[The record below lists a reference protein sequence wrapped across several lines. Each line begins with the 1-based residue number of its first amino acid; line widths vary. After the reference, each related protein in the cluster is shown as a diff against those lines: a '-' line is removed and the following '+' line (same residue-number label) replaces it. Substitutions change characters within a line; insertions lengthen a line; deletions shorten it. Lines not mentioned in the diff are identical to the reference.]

1 MLTPIPPC
9 PFCGRDFFAPA
20 AVSKPKAP
28 EIFIPLPPLASCAV
42 CHRKRNHITRK
53 WEGVLAL
60 WVKLRPA
67 PDAATWLLQPTVR
80 VKPAPPAVTCQTLRI
95 EAFLRWLVCLVP
107 PLPCAQQSPLQN
119 FSAPLFRQGQPR
131 SAPPLRLV
139 RFGAPYRNL
148 KISCLPPCGFRTILT
163 KSKPN
168 LERRTFK
175 KNSPFWAYSKT
186 HLNPHICRL
195 FVTVPPQV
203 GRVGLEPTRCHHR
216 RILSPLRL
224 PVPPPP
230 HLLFILYP
238 NISPRQAFLIQDFI
252 HLL

>member
-1 MLTPIPPC
+1 MRRTPQPGC
-9 PFCGRDFFAPA
+9 ATHRKVETRNAGRD
-20 AVSKPKAP
+20 
-28 EIFIPLPPLASCAV
+28 LPDLA
-42 CHRKRNHITRK
+42 HRS
-53 WEGVLAL
+53 
-60 WVKLRPA
+60 
-67 PDAATWLLQPTVR
+67 LLV
-80 VKPAPPAVTCQTLRI
+80 
-95 EAFLRWLVCLVP
+95 LVCLVP
-107 PLPCAQQSPLQN
+107 LAACPTTPHPP
-119 FSAPLFRQGQPR
+119 FGRSAPLLRRVSPEVR
-131 SAPPLRLV
+131 PPC
-139 RFGAPYRNL
+139 GNHGTPYRNL

-175 KNSPFWAYSKT
+175 KNSPLWAYSKT